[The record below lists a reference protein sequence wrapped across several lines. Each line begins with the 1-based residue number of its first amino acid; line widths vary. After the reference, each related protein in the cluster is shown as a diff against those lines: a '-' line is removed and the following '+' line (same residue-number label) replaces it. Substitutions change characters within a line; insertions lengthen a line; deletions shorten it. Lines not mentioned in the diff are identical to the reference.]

1 MRKPEQIIE
10 NIIDKDRGKEFPDT
24 TFNAYDG
31 AGGTSRYL
39 REDLAVIA
47 IQLAQKEAYN
57 EAIKEAANSAK
68 YTYYMFKFQNGIKY
82 IDSETLSI
90 DKESILNLLKP

>member
-57 EAIKEAANSAK
+57 EAINDAAKNAEA
-68 YTYYMFKFQNGIKY
+68 
-82 IDSETLSI
+82 DSRWEKNDTEEPTPFVI
-90 DKESILNLLKP
+90 KESILKLLKK